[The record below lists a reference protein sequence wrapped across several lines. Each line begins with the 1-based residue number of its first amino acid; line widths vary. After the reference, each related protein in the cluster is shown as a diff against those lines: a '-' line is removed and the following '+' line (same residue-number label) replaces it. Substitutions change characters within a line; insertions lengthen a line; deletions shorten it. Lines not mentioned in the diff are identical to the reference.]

1 MVKADVKRDYYA
13 DLDLPSTADGEEIKK
28 QFRYLAKQYHPD
40 RNPGHEV
47 EMVPKFQAVQAAHEV
62 LSDPV
67 EKSRYDA
74 ARAKLT
80 ARNAAATA
88 ASYTDPYGFSRSTTT
103 KAAPTPQFPF
113 PPPKTASRGSPQSQ
127 KHQASRG
134 ADKFNAFARG
144 APQSW
149 DRARFDDARAEA
161 ARVFPNMRT
170 TQSQQ
175 QMPPRATRHAPTAPK
190 PSATTDIPH
199 APNVPPTG
207 FPGLSRTASPRK
219 QGYAPNNFG
228 AGDQQAPRT
237 AYSYVRGTRAP
248 PPASSQAYAQD
259 THHMQSPP
267 VSRARPGASPL
278 RQTRSS
284 EYDMRHESADG
295 SRPSSRYAG
304 AGGERTDLHGDG
316 IHRSASVRTSPIDPH
331 WDERGHFGKSASH
344 FDHVPRH
351 RSASPGLRNAG
362 THAAFSSESSS
373 SEDESPR
380 MAARPKA
387 TPRSRPRP
395 KVPVFADNPGLT
407 GSFPSTN
414 YTRIVEDSKYQFPS
428 PEAREPT
435 RKAFAHTPSSDA
447 EEPKTSDGY
456 GHSGHEDNSDGLKY
470 ARPRT
475 FSYPWSW
482 NAKSARITPS
492 RGVSFNGLPS
502 WAVPS
507 SVFPQMAPSREETR
521 DFFGS
526 LRPLSPKPAFHSR
539 EDRANPVNSHKRKAP
554 TKFSAEDWH
563 DKLSADD
570 IFRPTDSQMRKS
582 PSKLNRN
589 GSKPTSRGRGMSRGL
604 DQESSSSTDR
614 VEEAQ
619 DKAAAFQKGKL
630 PPDWASKVKT
640 PSTQGEAGSASDR
653 TSHGS
658 HSTDD
663 SRDRYVVVEE
673 DIMDVDDSP
682 PVETTPNGIHPTTA
696 KAAQPTP
703 RRSSPDGGVDLRDF
717 TQHAPFVPTA
727 SGLKGLD
734 DLATHLPFESKAE
747 EKVDKPAARLRA
759 LNLPK
764 PPKVIVPPA
773 ADRLDQANFLQYVD
787 NMNAYMRDWNVFNAK
802 MIEHFRGRQDRVCE
816 NMSQSWVSMLGD
828 GPDADKLE
836 EDITQKAGYAAY
848 MQWLKDD
855 AQCRQ
860 WWDHANEKHLQCL
873 EDLGRIRE
881 VAKKK
886 LRPA

>member
-1 MVKADVKRDYYA
+1 
-13 DLDLPSTADGEEIKK
+13 
-28 QFRYLAKQYHPD
+28 
-40 RNPGHEV
+40 
-47 EMVPKFQAVQAAHEV
+47 
-62 LSDPV
+62 
-67 EKSRYDA
+67 
-74 ARAKLT
+74 
-80 ARNAAATA
+80 
-88 ASYTDPYGFSRSTTT
+88 
-103 KAAPTPQFPF
+103 
-113 PPPKTASRGSPQSQ
+113 
-127 KHQASRG
+127 
-134 ADKFNAFARG
+134 
-144 APQSW
+144 
-149 DRARFDDARAEA
+149 
-161 ARVFPNMRT
+161 
-170 TQSQQ
+170 
-175 QMPPRATRHAPTAPK
+175 
-190 PSATTDIPH
+190 
-199 APNVPPTG
+199 
-207 FPGLSRTASPRK
+207 
-219 QGYAPNNFG
+219 
-228 AGDQQAPRT
+228 
-237 AYSYVRGTRAP
+237 
-248 PPASSQAYAQD
+248 
-259 THHMQSPP
+259 
-267 VSRARPGASPL
+267 
-278 RQTRSS
+278 
-284 EYDMRHESADG
+284 
-295 SRPSSRYAG
+295 
-304 AGGERTDLHGDG
+304 
-316 IHRSASVRTSPIDPH
+316 
-331 WDERGHFGKSASH
+331 
-344 FDHVPRH
+344 
-351 RSASPGLRNAG
+351 
-362 THAAFSSESSS
+362 
-373 SEDESPR
+373 
-380 MAARPKA
+380 
-387 TPRSRPRP
+387 
-395 KVPVFADNPGLT
+395 
-407 GSFPSTN
+407 
-414 YTRIVEDSKYQFPS
+414 
-428 PEAREPT
+428 
-435 RKAFAHTPSSDA
+435 
-447 EEPKTSDGY
+447 
-456 GHSGHEDNSDGLKY
+456 
-470 ARPRT
+470 
-475 FSYPWSW
+475 
-482 NAKSARITPS
+482 
-492 RGVSFNGLPS
+492 
-502 WAVPS
+502 
-507 SVFPQMAPSREETR
+507 
-521 DFFGS
+521 
-526 LRPLSPKPAFHSR
+526 
-539 EDRANPVNSHKRKAP
+539 
-554 TKFSAEDWH
+554 
-563 DKLSADD
+563 
-570 IFRPTDSQMRKS
+570 MRKS

-816 NMSQSWVSMLGD
+816 TMSQSWVSMLGD